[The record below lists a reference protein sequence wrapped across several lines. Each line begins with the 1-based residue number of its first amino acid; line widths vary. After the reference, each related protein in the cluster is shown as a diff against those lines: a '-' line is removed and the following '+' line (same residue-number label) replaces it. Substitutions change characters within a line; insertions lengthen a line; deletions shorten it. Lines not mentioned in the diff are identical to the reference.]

1 MGKNNKILSL
11 NENQIKKII
20 KETVKRILNE
30 QYGVDMQDTLA
41 WVRKKFPN
49 KSNAEQIKFA
59 QNIINK
65 TAKSMASS
73 TQTKP
78 QNISSTQTKPQNNI
92 NDIGKVGKNVDP
104 NGILD
109 GVTDIGCYK
118 YCGTDYIIIFDAKNT
133 NRLDGIRFI
142 ADSQDKRAQELEHK
156 VCKKYLSKF
165 WPIRGSVV
173 DYGNGNKILQLCVS

>member
-1 MGKNNKILSL
+1 MGKNNKTLSL
-11 NENQIKKII
+11 NETQIKKII

-73 TQTKP
+73 TQTK
-78 QNISSTQTKPQNNI
+78 SQNNI
-92 NDIGKVGKNVDP
+92 NDIGKVGKYVDP